1 MADYR
6 NVRIWFGM
14 AGVPEKDEPIA
25 YIWERRLHWVMVM
38 VALLSIPA
46 YFLESI
52 DAYPILHAIGRK
64 LDWFIFLSFSMEF
77 LWMLWVTR
85 QWKTYFMTN
94 WLDLLIIFGAAGVIL
109 GWEGE
114 WAALARLLRVA
125 IVALVMAR
133 LMGSLRKVLSPSALP
148 MVLGL
153 GLITLAFAG
162 AGFYW
167 LEPTVHTYAEGLWL
181 AFTSGAT
188 VGYGDIVP
196 TTPASRLFAAFIV
209 LIGYTILSLVTASIA
224 AFFIGED
231 EKLRRREMH
240 EDIKALRKEVS
251 SLRDELRQNREKE
264 EQEGNPPAKP

>member
-1 MADYR
+1 MIEHKNIR
-6 NVRIWFGM
+6 KWFGM
-14 AGVPEKDEPIA
+14 AGVPDNDEPTA

-46 YFLESI
+46 FLLEST
-52 DAYPILHAIGRK
+52 DAHPILHGIGRK
-64 LDWFIFLSFSMEF
+64 IDWFIFLSFSLEF
-77 LWMLWVTR
+77 FWMLRVTR
-85 QWKTYFMTN
+85 QWTTYLLGN

-114 WAALARLLRVA
+114 WTALARLLRVA

-133 LMGSLRKVLSPSALP
+133 LFGSLRKILSPTALP
-148 MVLGL
+148 YVLGL

-167 LEPTVHTYAEGLWL
+167 LEPTVHSYAEGLWL

-196 TTPASRLFAAFIV
+196 TTLASRLFAAFIV
-209 LIGYTILSLVTASIA
+209 LVGYTILSLVTASIA
-224 AFFIGED
+224 AFFVGED
-231 EKLRRREMH
+231 EKSVRRELH

-251 SLRDELRQNREKE
+251 LLRNELRESREKE
-264 EQEGNPPAKP
+264 PDESKPSARP